1 MNFKLQSLKRNEDK
15 EGNVDF
21 TVKVTTESGN
31 TISRTIPAD
40 SIEQA
45 LEVLSTD
52 VTREIKMSLRK
63 DVAQLE
69 LRDESES

>member
-15 EGNVDF
+15 EGNIDF
-21 TVKVTTESGN
+21 TVRVITESGN

-45 LEVLSTD
+45 LEMLSTD

-69 LRDESES
+69 LRDESEK